1 METTIMG
8 YINGDILGIMEKK
21 METTIK
27 VGGVVLKTTCISEA
41 SSESWDFSKKA
52 AQCTLGVRLA

>member
-21 METTIK
+21 RETIMM
-27 VGGVVLKTTCISEA
+27 GYIGVL
-41 SSESWDFSKKA
+41 
-52 AQCTLGVRLA
+52 LG